1 MNTNKKIGLRDVL
14 RNYWNIAKEYKYK
27 IILYWSL
34 VIISAFTEIISPI
47 YVKKFFDVL
56 TQPISRQ
63 VIYNQAY
70 VVLMVVISI
79 ILVRFLLRRITSYLH
94 RKMFNSIEFSLYF
107 DAYNRILNHAHNFFV
122 SNSAGTLAHKIDK
135 YRNSFGTLWKNFSN
149 DILPNLVRS
158 IGFTIVLFYFNKTI
172 GLIMTVWFVIFI
184 STNYW
189 YSQYVRENRKE
200 ISKLK
205 SKINGDYVDS
215 FSNHL
220 TVQLFTGFSKE
231 KNNAWS
237 KISRLIGLYKIRTT
251 RDDKF
256 FMFQSLITT
265 TVEVL
270 IFVFGL
276 YYFKLGLVTV
286 GFFYLAYT
294 YIKKLSE
301 DMWSISGIFKDM
313 SEAYVDAVDIVEI
326 MEAPFEITDTQN
338 PVEIKKTKGEIN
350 FDGITYEYNK
360 GDTQNLVLDNLS
372 LEISKGQKIALI
384 GQSGAG
390 KTTLVK
396 LLFRLFDV
404 QKGSINIDGN
414 DIRNLRQE
422 DLHKIIGFV
431 PQESVLFHRSIREN
445 INYGRHDATE
455 EEIIKAAKKAHA
467 HEFISKFPNGYN
479 TLVGERGVKLSG
491 GERQRIA
498 IARAILKNAPI
509 LVLDEATSALDS
521 ETEIKIQEALQELMK
536 GKTVIA
542 IAHRLST
549 IKMMDRILVLEKG
562 KIIEDGGHDELLQ
575 NSGSIYK
582 KLWDL
587 QAGGFIKE
595 ENNEEEDI

>member
-1 MNTNKKIGLRDVL
+1 MNKKIGLRDVL
-14 RNYWNIAKEYKYK
+14 RNYWNIAQKYKYT

-34 VIISAFTEIISPI
+34 VVISAFSEIISPI

-63 VIYNQAY
+63 VIYAQAY
-70 VVLMVVISI
+70 AVLIVVISI
-79 ILVRFLLRRITSYLH
+79 ILLRFLFRRITSYLH
-94 RKMFNSIEFSLYF
+94 RKMVNPIEFGLYF
-107 DAYNRILNHAHNFFV
+107 DAYTRILPHSHSFFI

-135 YRNSFGTLWKNFSN
+135 YRNSFNLLWKNFSN
-149 DILPNLVRS
+149 DILPNFVRS
-158 IGFTIVLFYFNKTI
+158 VGFTIVLFMFNKTI
-172 GLIMTVWFVIFI
+172 GIIMLVWFLIFI

-189 YSQYVRENRKE
+189 YSQLIRKNRKE
-200 ISKLK
+200 ISILK
-205 SKINGDYVDS
+205 SNINGDYVDS

-220 TVQLFTGFSKE
+220 TMQLFTGFNKE
-231 KNNAWS
+231 KDNARN
-237 KISRLIGLYKIRTT
+237 KINKLIGLYKIRTT

-256 FMFQSLITT
+256 FMFQSSF
-265 TVEVL
+265 TVAVEIL
-270 IFVFGL
+270 IFIFGL

-301 DMWSISGIFKDM
+301 DMWSISGIFRDM

-326 MEAPFEITDTQN
+326 MEKPYEVIDSEN
-338 PVEIKKTKGEIN
+338 PIEVKKTKGEIN
-350 FDGITYEYNK
+350 FEAITYEYNK
-360 GDTQNLVLDNLS
+360 GGIQSLVLDNLS
-372 LEISKGQKIALI
+372 LNINKGQKIALI

-404 QKGSINIDGN
+404 QNGSIKIDGN
-414 DIRNLRQE
+414 DIRNLKQE

-431 PQESVLFHRSIREN
+431 PQESVLFHRTIKDN
-445 INYGRHDATE
+445 INYGKHDATD

-467 HEFISKFPNGYN
+467 HEFISKFPNGYD

-491 GERQRIA
+491 GERQRIS

-521 ETEIKIQEALQELMK
+521 ETELKIQEALYELMK

-549 IKMMDRILVLEKG
+549 IKMMDRILVLEHG
-562 KIIEDGGHDELLQ
+562 KIIEDGTHDELLLD
-575 NSGSIYK
+575 NNSIYK
-582 KLWDL
+582 KLWDM

-595 ENNEEEDI
+595 EGDDS